1 MSNARL
7 EIALRREPVA
17 FFSKFACLWLW
28 GNGESSSNMGFRN
41 YTHRAV
47 LLLALALGVGIA
59 VALLSGSER
68 GRAVHGSSLPVIE
81 GNADQRMAKPST
93 STPRLSCPLP
103 EGCAR
108 L

>member
-1 MSNARL
+1 MR
-7 EIALRREPVA
+7 
-17 FFSKFACLWLW
+17 
-28 GNGESSSNMGFRN
+28 SSSDMGFRN
-41 YTHRAV
+41 YTYRAA

-59 VALLSGSER
+59 VALLSGSDR
-68 GRAVHGSSLPVIE
+68 GRAVQGSSLPVIE
-81 GNADQRMAKPST
+81 GDAGQRMAKPSM

>member
-1 MSNARL
+1 
-7 EIALRREPVA
+7 
-17 FFSKFACLWLW
+17 
-28 GNGESSSNMGFRN
+28 MGFRN